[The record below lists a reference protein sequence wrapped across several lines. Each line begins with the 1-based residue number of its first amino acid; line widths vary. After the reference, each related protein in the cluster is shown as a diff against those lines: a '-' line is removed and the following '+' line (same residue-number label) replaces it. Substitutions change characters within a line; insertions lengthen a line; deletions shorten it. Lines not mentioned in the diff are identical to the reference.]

1 MTLIKRLLT
10 LRIRKYRRHQAKD
23 GAYVTYGRA
32 LARHQIN
39 DLSMG
44 GLSFYYVDKGS
55 SVGLGFRKIS
65 LINRNRI
72 CLEEV
77 PFKTVSDVETGEIMF
92 QNKNKKV
99 KRKSVRFDRLTRRQK
114 RQLKAF
120 ISSFTD

>member
-1 MTLIKRLLT
+1 MTLLKRLLT

-23 GAYVTYGRA
+23 GAYVAYGHA
-32 LARHQIN
+32 MARHQIN

-44 GLSFYYVDKGS
+44 GLSFYYVDKGRAVS
-55 SVGLGFRKIS
+55 LGFREIS
-65 LINRNRI
+65 LIKHNRI

-77 PFKTVSDVETGEIMF
+77 PFKTVSDVEMGEILF
-92 QNKNKKV
+92 QNKKV
-99 KRKSVRFDRLTRRQK
+99 KRQSVRFDGLTRHQK